1 MKKPDHSSRRAFI
14 KQSSLAVASFTIVP
28 RHVLGKGFVA
38 PSDKLNIAAVGC
50 GGKADF
56 NIQQAFNNGS
66 DNIVALCDVDDRQ
79 AKKFREK
86 FPKAPY
92 YKDFRQMLAK
102 EGKKIDAVIVT
113 TPDHMHYPV
122 AMAAMQLGKHVYVEK
137 PLTHDIWEARQLTEA
152 ARKYKVVTQMGN
164 QGSSGKGT
172 RLTEAIIQSGAIGE
186 VHTVEV
192 WTNRPVWP
200 QGVKSPKDKGEKQPV
215 PSEVDWNL
223 WLGTAPFREYHEA
236 YMPFRWRGYWDFGTG
251 ALGDMGCHFMDVP
264 FRALKLSYPTSVEC
278 SVGQV
283 YADFFQEAFFDDVCP
298 PSSSIHLKFPNPTG
312 QQHKEISLSWY
323 DGGIRPALPEGCDYE
338 KVFANVDG
346 GLLFIGTNGIL
357 AAELFGNNPKLFP
370 TSKFENYTLPEPKR
384 ALVEG
389 EVNGHQQQWVK
400 ACKKGFGTYTSSS
413 FDESGPLTETVLM
426 GNLAVR
432 SFLYREAKQGNGFNF
447 PGRKKLLWDGTNMK
461 ITNFDVANQFVRR
474 QYREGWT

>member
-14 KQSSLAVASFTIVP
+14 KQSSLAVASFSIVP

-56 NIQQAFNNGS
+56 NIPQAYNNGS

-200 QGVKSPKDKGEKQPV
+200 QGVKSPKDRGEKQPI

-223 WLGTAPFREYHEA
+223 WLGTAPFRDYHEA

-370 TSKFENYTLPEPKR
+370 TAKFENYTMPEPKR

-413 FDESGPLTETVLM
+413 FDEAGPLTETVLM